1 MKPQQTIEGQVELRG
16 RGLFTG
22 EEVFIRF
29 KPAAADT
36 GVTFIRL
43 DGPAPSRIRAHVS
56 NVTKRARRTALRNGT
71 QSIET
76 VEHCL
81 AAFHGLAIDNIEV
94 EMTGGELPGGDGS
107 SLCFVEMIKSAGI
120 KSLDV
125 PRRPLKITET
135 IRVAEG
141 DAELIA
147 VPTDHDALDVLY
159 DLDYGPQSAIPR
171 QFLAVRVTDAAF
183 SNEIAPARTFL
194 LEEEARQFQAAGL
207 GKHLTYAD
215 VVVIGPQGVIGNE
228 FRFADECVR
237 HKILD
242 LIGDVYLAG
251 RPIHGKIIATRSG
264 HSLNHELVRKLLE
277 AVERKARNERIG
289 SKTVIDGKQLHRIL
303 PHRFPFLLID
313 RVVEIQ
319 GDRRAV
325 GIKNVTIN
333 EPFFQGHF
341 PAQPIMPGV
350 LIIEAMA
357 QLAGILLSQK
367 LEHAGKI
374 AVLLSMDHV
383 KFRQQVVPGDRL
395 VLEVETLRVKARTGH
410 VRASAKVEDSLV
422 AQAEIKFMLVDS
434 DAEPA

>member
-1 MKPQQTIEGQVELRG
+1 MTAQQTIDSHAEVRG

-22 EEVFIRF
+22 EDVVVRF
-29 KPAAADT
+29 KPAAPDS
-36 GVTFIRL
+36 GVTFVRL
-43 DGPAPSRIRAHVS
+43 DGAASARIKAHVS

-71 QSIET
+71 LAVET

-81 AAFHGLAIDNIEV
+81 AALHGMGIDNVDV
-94 EMTGGELPGGDGS
+94 EMQGGELPGGDGS
-107 SLCFVEMIKSAGI
+107 SLSFVNAIESAGI
-120 KSLDV
+120 RTQET
-125 PRRPLKITET
+125 PRRPIRINDT
-135 IRVAEG
+135 IRVSEG

-147 VPTDHDALDVLY
+147 VPTESDSLDILY
-159 DLDYGPQSAIPR
+159 DLDYGPESSIPR
-171 QFLAVRVTDAAF
+171 QFLAVRVTHDSF
-183 SNEIAPARTFL
+183 CKEIAPARTFL

-215 VVVIGPQGVIGNE
+215 VVVIGPQGVIGNQ
-228 FRFADECVR
+228 FRFPDECVR

-242 LIGDVYLAG
+242 LIGDIYLAG
-251 RPIHGKIIATRSG
+251 RPLYGKIIATRSG

-277 AVERKARNERIG
+277 AVERRNRNERIG
-289 SKTVIDGKQLHRIL
+289 SKAAIDSTQLHRIL

-313 RVVEIQ
+313 RVLEIH

-325 GIKNVTIN
+325 GIKNVSIN

-383 KFRQQVVPGDRL
+383 KFRRQVVPGDRL

-410 VRASAKVEDSLV
+410 VRAEATVEGSLV
-422 AQAEIKFMLVDS
+422 AQAEIKFMLVD
-434 DAEPA
+434 AETGA